1 MKIDHKQMRLP
12 IAQYPRFPLSTSSIQ
27 IVTGCVMR
35 LAMAAFCVCIIIL
48 LGQRTGWAQQTS
60 ATLVGT
66 LTDANGAVVTN
77 AQIKVAN
84 MATGSARAAVSDGN
98 GNYSFTFLPA
108 GEYELTISA
117 PGYKTRRIVRLTLQ
131 VSQTLRQDF
140 TMEIGEVNEMVNITA
155 TGVQLQTE
163 NSTVGTVI
171 DSEKI
176 VELPLN
182 GRNFVQLAQLI
193 PGVQSGTPGS
203 ITVRRGRGSIGQSDA
218 AFASTAMSANG
229 SRDTANRFFIDG
241 IEAMDHDAETFSFSP
256 SIDSL
261 AEFKVETST
270 YSAESGGAPGG
281 QVNIVTKRG
290 GNQYHGTLWEFNRN
304 DALTQSYDA
313 IAGKT
318 VDPPRLN
325 RNQFGANFGGPVK
338 LPRFGEGG
346 PPFYD
351 GKDRTFFF
359 FNWESGRLAQGA
371 VPGLRRVPT
380 AEMRNGDFR
389 GLVDRNG
396 KPITLRDPLGA
407 GIVDNV
413 IPRSALSPQIQ
424 TFLKF
429 VPSPNTSA
437 GALNFINA
445 PQSAISRQ
453 DNYTARVDH
462 NFSTKDSVSGR
473 YIFNDTYEAG
483 IPFWGHDERNN
494 LGRSQNISSSWTHTF
509 GAALV
514 NELRGGWHKFSEFEI
529 FGTTNDPDFDVAG
542 MMGLPGIAREPVHY
556 GPPSISISGDDGVW
570 NVYDLQRQIGPR
582 NRSNQI
588 FQFVDTL
595 SWQRGKHFLKLGAD
609 IELRNIT
616 FDQSRDPRGSIGFD
630 GTYTGSALADFML
643 GYVKTSRL
651 NPVFTH
657 TDLWNWWYSF
667 FVNDDFKIKPNLTIN
682 LGLRYD
688 YFQRPVQSNDLY
700 ANIEV
705 NGLIPAATTFP
716 STSRFGRSLIA
727 RDGNNFGPRIGLA
740 WSPGFVKDAVV
751 RGGYGIYYTPEIYN
765 AYFAMAEGAQATGG
779 ASLTGNLSGVPDI
792 FMSNPY
798 GTSVAGA
805 LSFTVA
811 NDQSMRDSYIQQWN
825 LNIQKRLPAS
835 IVFDVGYVGSKGTR
849 LIVTLPGNQ
858 PIQLVDPRTTGI
870 PSLNNRR
877 PNTAYPRQMS
887 LDKSTGNSI
896 YHALQVKAERRLVT
910 GLTFLTAY
918 TWSKAITGPA
928 DIGGQVGGGFFIGG
942 VQDLYNLAAERSL
955 SGFDLTHRFVQT
967 VIYDVPFFRNTKGA
981 ARFLLDGWQASTIL
995 TLQSGFPAAINDNA
1009 DTTGVGRASR
1019 PDMVAGQS
1027 GNLPESERTWQR
1039 WFNTSAFVRAPF
1051 GRFGNSPRTGA
1062 IRLPGFFNTDF
1073 SVNKRFSLG
1082 ETRSFEFRA
1091 EIFNLF
1097 NHFNPDPQTVDLN
1110 LQSPTFGS
1118 IGGGAQGVTTRIIQL
1133 GAKFYF

>member
-1 MKIDHKQMRLP
+1 MAVMSICIVLP
-12 IAQYPRFPLSTSSIQ
+12 FGHW
-27 IVTGCVMR
+27 TGY
-35 LAMAAFCVCIIIL
+35 
-48 LGQRTGWAQQTS
+48 AQQTS

-77 AQIKVAN
+77 AQIKVTN
-84 MATGSARAAVSDGN
+84 LATGSGREAVSDGS
-98 GNYSFTFLPA
+98 GNYSFSFLPA
-108 GEYELTISA
+108 GNYELTITA
-117 PGYKTRRIVRLTLQ
+117 AGYKTRKVERLTLQ

-140 TMEIGEVNEMVNITA
+140 AMEIGAVSETVNITA
-155 TGVQLQTE
+155 VGVQLQTE

-171 DSEKI
+171 DSAKI

-193 PGVQSGTPGS
+193 PGVQNGTPGS

-241 IEAMDHDAETFSFSP
+241 IEAMDHDAETYSFSP

-270 YSAESGGAPGG
+270 YSAESGGAAGG

-290 GNQYHGTLWEFNRN
+290 GNLYHGTLWEFNRN

-313 IAGKT
+313 IAQKEVT
-318 VDPPRLN
+318 PPRLN
-325 RNQFGANFGGPVK
+325 RNQFGANIGGPIK
-338 LPRFGEGG
+338 LPHI
-346 PPFYD
+346 YD
-351 GKDRTFFF
+351 GKDKTFFF
-359 FNWESGRLAQGA
+359 FNWERGRLAQGA

-380 AEMRNGDFR
+380 GEMRNGDFSK
-389 GLVDRNG
+389 LVDKDG
-396 KPITLRDPLGA
+396 KPIILRDPLGV
-407 GIVDNV
+407 GIVNNI

-429 VPSPNTSA
+429 EPLPNTSA
-437 GALNFINA
+437 GTLNFINT
-445 PQSAISRQ
+445 PRSAISRQ

-462 NFSTKDSVSGR
+462 IFSAKDAISGR

-483 IPFWGHDERNN
+483 VPYWGHDERNN
-494 LGRSQNISSSWTHTF
+494 LGRSQNVSSSWTHTF
-509 GAALV
+509 GASLV
-514 NELRGGWHKFSEFEI
+514 NELRGGWHKFSEIEI
-529 FGTTNDPDFDVAG
+529 FGTTNDSDFDVAG
-542 MMGLPGIAREPVHY
+542 MMGLPGIAREPVHF
-556 GPPSISISGDDGVW
+556 GPPSISISGPDGGW

-582 NRSNQI
+582 GRSNQI
-588 FQFVDTL
+588 YQFVDTM

-609 IELRNIT
+609 VELRNIT
-616 FDQSRDPRGSIGFD
+616 FEQSRDPRGSIGFD

-705 NGLIPAATTFP
+705 NGVIPAATTFP
-716 STSRFGRSLIA
+716 NTSAFGRSLID
-727 RDGNNFGPRIGLA
+727 RDANNFGPRIGFA
-740 WSPGFVKDAVV
+740 WSPGFIKNSVV

-779 ASLTGNLSGVPDI
+779 ASLTGNLSGAPNI

-811 NDQSMRDSYIQQWN
+811 NDQNMHDSYIQQWN
-825 LNIQKRLPAS
+825 LNIQKKLPGS
-835 IVFDVGYVGSKGTR
+835 IVFDVGYVGSKGTG

-858 PIQLVDPRTTGI
+858 PIQLLNPTITGT
-870 PSLNNRR
+870 PSLNSRR
-877 PNTAYPRQMS
+877 PNPAYPRQMS
-887 LDKSTGNSI
+887 IDKSIGNSI
-896 YHALQVKAERRLVT
+896 YHALQVKAERRMGT

-942 VQDLYNLAAERSL
+942 VQNIYNLAAERSI

-981 ARFLLDGWQASTIL
+981 ARFLLDGWQASTII
-995 TLQSGFPAAINDNA
+995 TLQSGFPAAITNSV
-1009 DTTGVGRASR
+1009 DTTGVGRSSR
-1019 PDMVAGQS
+1019 PDMVAGQN
-1027 GNLPESERTWQR
+1027 GNLPKSERTWKR
-1039 WFNTSAFVRAPF
+1039 WFNTSAFVQAPF

-1062 IRLPGFFNTDF
+1062 IRLPGINNADF
-1073 SVNKRFSLG
+1073 SVNKRFMIG
-1082 ETRSFEFRA
+1082 ESRSFEFRA

-1110 LQSPTFGS
+1110 LQAPTFGS
-1118 IGGGAQGVTTRIIQL
+1118 IGGGVQGVTTRIIQL
-1133 GAKFYF
+1133 GAKFNF

>member
-1 MKIDHKQMRLP
+1 MKRHTKQYGQTMNRCQKFPSLSSWIDTELPRLVLAA
-12 IAQYPRFPLSTSSIQ
+12 IALGLT
-27 IVTGCVMR
+27 
-35 LAMAAFCVCIIIL
+35 L
-48 LGQRTGWAQQTS
+48 LGLAGTGIAQQTS

-66 LTDANGAVVTN
+66 LTDANGAVVMN
-77 AQIKVAN
+77 ARIKVTN
-84 MATGSARAAVSDGN
+84 MATGSAREAFSDGN

-108 GEYELTISA
+108 GEYELTITA
-117 PGYKTRRIVRLTLQ
+117 TGYKTRRIVRLALQ

-140 TMEIGEVNEMVNITA
+140 AMEIGEVSELVNITA
-155 TGVQLQTE
+155 AGVQLQTE

-241 IEAMDHDAETFSFSP
+241 IEAMDHDAETYSFSP

-281 QVNIVTKRG
+281 QVNIVTRRG
-290 GNQYHGTLWEFNRN
+290 GNHYHGTLWEFNRN

-313 IAGKT
+313 IADKA

-346 PPFYD
+346 PMLYD
-351 GKDRTFFF
+351 GKDKTFFF

-371 VPGLRRVPT
+371 VPGFRRVPT
-380 AEMRNGDFR
+380 AEMRNGDFSK
-389 GLVDRNG
+389 LVSKDG
-396 KPITLRDPLGA
+396 KPITLRDPLGV
-407 GIVDNV
+407 GIVNNV
-413 IPRSALSPQIQ
+413 IPRGALSPQIQ

-429 VPSPNTSA
+429 VPLPNTTA

-445 PQSAISRQ
+445 PQSAVSRQ
-453 DNYTARVDH
+453 DNYTARVDQI
-462 NFSTKDSVSGR
+462 FSTRDSVSGR

-483 IPFWGHDERNN
+483 VPYWGHDERNN

-514 NELRGGWHKFSEFEI
+514 NELRGGWHRFSEFES
-529 FGTTNDPDFDVAG
+529 FGTTNDPDYDVAG
-542 MMGLPGIAREPVHY
+542 MMGLPGIAREPLHY

-582 NRSNQI
+582 DRSNQI
-588 FQFVDTL
+588 YQLVDTL
-595 SWQRGKHFLKLGAD
+595 SWQRGRHFLKLGAD
-609 IELRNIT
+609 LELRNIT
-616 FDQSRDPRGSIGFD
+616 FDQARDPRGSIGFD
-630 GTYTGSALADFML
+630 GSYTGSALADFML

-688 YFQRPVQSNDLY
+688 YFQRPVQANDLY
-700 ANIEV
+700 ADIEV
-705 NGLIPAATTFP
+705 DGLIPAATTFP
-716 STSRFGRSLIA
+716 NTSRFGRSLIA
-727 RDGNNFGPRIGLA
+727 RDGNNFGPRIGFA

-779 ASLTGNLSGVPDI
+779 ASLTGDLAGRPDI

-798 GTSVAGA
+798 GTSVGGA

-811 NDQSMRDSYIQQWN
+811 NDQKMRDSYIQQWN
-825 LNIQKRLPAS
+825 LNIQKRLPGS

-858 PIQLVDPRTTGI
+858 PIQLVDPFTPGL
-870 PSLNNRR
+870 PSLDSRR
-877 PNTAYPRQMS
+877 PNPAYPRQMS
-887 LDKSTGNSI
+887 LDKSIGNSI
-896 YHALQVKAERRLVT
+896 YHALQVKAERRLAT

-918 TWSKAITGPA
+918 TWSKAISGPA
-928 DIGGQVGGGFFIGG
+928 DIGGQVGGGTFIGG
-942 VQDLYNLAAERSL
+942 IQDLYHLDAERSL
-955 SGFDLTHRFVQT
+955 AGFDLTHRFVQT
-967 VIYDVPFFRNTKGA
+967 VIYDVPFFRRTKGA
-981 ARFLLDGWQASTIL
+981 ARFLLDGWQTSTIV
-995 TLQSGFPAAINDNA
+995 TLQSGFPAAITDNL

-1019 PDMVAGQS
+1019 PDLVAGQS
-1027 GNLPESERTWQR
+1027 GNLPKSERTWQR
-1039 WFNTSAFVRAPF
+1039 WFNTAAFARAPL
-1051 GRFGNSPRTGA
+1051 GRFGTSPRTGA
-1062 IRLPGFFNTDF
+1062 IRLPGFANADF

-1082 ETRSFEFRA
+1082 ESRSFEFRA

-1097 NHFNPDPQTVDLN
+1097 NHFNPDPGTVDLN
-1110 LQSPTFGS
+1110 LQDLTFGS
-1118 IGGGAQGVTTRIIQL
+1118 IGGGVQGVTTRIIQL